1 MAATGGRGLCWQDM
15 VVGDTLTTGSRTITE
30 SDLVTFITSACF
42 LEPLFL
48 DARVTAGEGPYNGRL
63 VPGALTFVFAEG
75 LVMLTGVIHGTGLA
89 FLGTELRVIAPVY
102 VGDTIDV
109 EVEVT
114 EARASRTP
122 GRGVVT
128 TRNRVRNQRGEEVL
142 VYTPTRLILGRDG
155 PAAAGGG

>member
-1 MAATGGRGLCWQDM
+1 MATMQGLPWEDM
-15 VVGDTLTTGSRTITE
+15 VVGDVLRTGARTITE
-30 SDLVTFITSACF
+30 TDLVSFVTSAGF

-48 DARVTAGEGPYNGRL
+48 DAREATAGDGPYTGRL

-75 LVMLTGVIHGTGLA
+75 LVIQTGVIRGTGLA
-89 FLGTELRVIAPVY
+89 FLGAEMQVVAPVY

-114 EARASRTP
+114 VARPSRTP

-128 TRNRVRNQRGEEVL
+128 THNRVRNQRGEEVL
-142 VYTPTRLILGRDG
+142 VYSPTRLIRGRDQG
-155 PAAAGGG
+155 

>member
-1 MAATGGRGLCWQDM
+1 MRGLRWEDM
-15 VVGDTLTTGSRTITE
+15 AVGDVLRTSARTITE
-30 SDLVTFITSACF
+30 ADLVAFVTSAGF
-42 LEPLFL
+42 FEPLFL
-48 DARVTAGEGPYNGRL
+48 DAREASAGDGPYTGRL

-75 LVMLTGVIHGTGLA
+75 LVIQTGVIHGTGMA
-89 FLGTELRVIAPVY
+89 FLGTELRVVAPVY

-114 EARASRTP
+114 EARASRTA

-142 VYTPTRLILGRDG
+142 VYSPARLIRGRDEG
-155 PAAAGGG
+155 ISG

>member
-1 MAATGGRGLCWQDM
+1 MPGLRWEDM
-15 VVGDTLTTGSRTITE
+15 TVGDMLTTSARTITE
-30 SDLVTFITSACF
+30 SDLVTFVTSAGF

-48 DARVTAGEGPYNGRL
+48 DARAATAGPYTGRL

-75 LVMLTGVIHGTGLA
+75 LVIQTGVIHGTGMA
-89 FLGTELRVIAPVY
+89 FLGTELRVVAPVY

-142 VYTPTRLILGRDG
+142 VYTPTRLIRGRDDRR
-155 PAAAGGG
+155 A